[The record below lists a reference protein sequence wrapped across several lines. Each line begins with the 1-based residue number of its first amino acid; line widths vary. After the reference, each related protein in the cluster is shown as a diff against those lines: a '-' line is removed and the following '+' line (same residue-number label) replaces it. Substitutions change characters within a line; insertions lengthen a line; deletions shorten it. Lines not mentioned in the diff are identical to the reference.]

1 MIRNKFV
8 VNRAI
13 HRNSLFLLVISIGAL
28 GLASIY
34 LIVSFLLRSSRVAMA
49 ATTVTGPAT
58 IAMSIS
64 PDNIDFGTVSSGS
77 SSQTQTVT
85 VASTSVSGYTIT
97 QNFSTSDSTD
107 SSDRKENITAK
118 WSKSGSIVKTG
129 GTATIPLS
137 LSHSFDSSSADIH
150 NFVYEVSLQNVANLP
165 AGSYTGTTHYDVAI
179 NIPSAPNN
187 LSILPTS
194 HLIGSSNNTLTITAN
209 AGLASAYSVY
219 LSADNGTNKYTCDI
233 DASSR
238 TDTSLSC
245 SLPKDLAAEA
255 YQVYV
260 ITQASTDPYSAGTI
274 TYKTSASIDSTKCL
288 NADDDSACQVD
299 IDTNMIP
306 VKYSGTSSSGKW
318 VKADINKSGDWYN
331 YNSKKWAN
339 AVTVSSNSLNQYK
352 SAAAGTEISSSD
364 VLGYWVYVP
373 RYAYEVM
380 RRDVN
385 DTPVTAQ
392 NFSIRFETADT
403 AKSTPVATCSTSSK
417 NGHKDYRTGCSLDET
432 YKAGSS
438 TTTWATHPAFTWGNS
453 ELNGLWIAKFKATGS
468 STAITVMP
476 DQTAAS
482 VLTVGQMFTAAH
494 YIAVDDMAADT
505 MGTSISGITSNSHN
519 LSSAKAHMLKNSEWG
534 AVAYLASSTYGAGVN
549 NVASASTS
557 GSGSYTTGGGNY
569 AANGDQSTTGD
580 QSGIYDMSTAGSY
593 EYVMAPYT
601 NDSSSTKQ
609 YNFLGGDSSRSYA
622 TAPYADIFSASIFNS
637 TFSSENSNKC
647 TYELCGGQA
656 LYETR
661 TVQSETSKS
670 SKISWGDSYSDFV
683 SSRGSWYRWL
693 RRGGGYSGDAGGV
706 GIFSATAG
714 TGDATLDTFID
725 LIREIFSATAGT
737 GDATSRSTFRPVII
751 NIN

>member
-118 WSKSGSIVKTG
+118 WSKSGSIVKSG

-165 AGSYTGTTHYDVAI
+165 AGSYTGTTHYDVTI

-288 NADDDSACQVD
+288 NADNDSACQVD

-403 AKSTPVATCSTSSK
+403 AKSTPVATCSTSS
-417 NGHKDYRTGCSLDET
+417 NHKDYRTGCSLDET

-482 VLTVGQMFTAAH
+482 GLTVGQMFTAAH
-494 YIAVDDMAADT
+494 YIAVDDMAADA
-505 MGTSISGITSNSHN
+505 MGTSISDITSNSHN

-534 AVAYLASSTYGAGVN
+534 AAAYLASSTYGAGVN

-557 GSGSYTTGGGNY
+557 SSGSYTTGGGNY
-569 AANGDQSTTGD
+569 AANGSQSTTGD

-609 YNFLGGDSSRSYA
+609 YYFLGGDSSRSYA
-622 TAPYADIFSASIFNS
+622 TAPYADIFSAS
-637 TFSSENSNKC
+637 TFSNEQYYKNSNKC

-661 TVQSETSKS
+661 TVQSETSES

-683 SSRGSWYRWL
+683 SSRKYWYRWL
-693 RRGGGYSGDAGGV
+693 GRGGGYSGDASGE
-706 GIFSATAG
+706 GIFSTTAHTGEAT
-714 TGDATLDTFID
+714 
-725 LIREIFSATAGT
+725 RW
-737 GDATSRSTFRPVII
+737 STFRPVII

>member
-1 MIRNKFV
+1 
-8 VNRAI
+8 
-13 HRNSLFLLVISIGAL
+13 
-28 GLASIY
+28 
-34 LIVSFLLRSSRVAMA
+34 MA

-85 VASTSVSGYTIT
+85 VASTSVNGYTIT
-97 QNFSTSDSTD
+97 QNFSTSDRTN
-107 SSDRKENITAK
+107 SSDSKENITAK
-118 WSKSGSIVKTG
+118 WSTSGSIVKSG

-150 NFVYEVSLQNVANLP
+150 NFVYKVSVQNIAYLP
-165 AGSYTGTTHYDVAI
+165 AGSYVGTTHYDAII

-187 LSILPTS
+187 LSISPTS
-194 HLIGSSNNTLTITAN
+194 HLIGSRNNTLTITAN

-219 LSADNGTNKYTCDI
+219 LSDDNGANKYTCDI
-233 DASSR
+233 DASSL
-238 TDTSLSC
+238 TDTGLSC
-245 SLPKDLAAEA
+245 SLPKDLATEA

-306 VKYSGTSSSGKW
+306 AKYSGTSSSGKW

-339 AVTVSSNSLNQYK
+339 AVTVSSSSLNQYK
-352 SAAAGTEISSSD
+352 YAAAGTEINSSD

-417 NGHKDYRTGCSLDET
+417 HQDYRTGCSLDET

-453 ELNGLWIAKFKATGS
+453 ELDGLWIAKFKTTGS

-476 DQTAAS
+476 DQTATS
-482 VLTVGQMFTAAH
+482 GLTVGQMFTAAH
-494 YIAVDDMAADT
+494 YIAVDDATADA

-534 AVAYLASSTYGAGVN
+534 AAAYLASSTYGAGVN

-557 GSGSYTTGGGNY
+557 SNGSYTTGGGNY
-569 AANGDQSTTGD
+569 AANGSQSTTGD
-580 QSGIYDMSTAGSY
+580 QSGIYDMSTVGSF
-593 EYVMAPYT
+593 EYVMAPNT
-601 NDSSSTKQ
+601 NDKSSTKQ
-609 YNFLGGDSSRSYA
+609 DNFLGGDSSRSYA

-637 TFSSENSNKC
+637 TLSSKNSDEC

-661 TVQSETSKS
+661 TVQSETSTSS
-670 SKISWGDSYSDFV
+670 SKISWGDSYSGFT
-683 SSRGSWYRWL
+683 SRWYGWL
-693 RRGGGYSGDAGGV
+693 SRGGGYGDAGGV
-706 GIFSATAG
+706 GIFSATA
-714 TGDATLDTFID
+714 
-725 LIREIFSATAGT
+725 SS
-737 GDATSRSTFRPVII
+737 GDATSWNTFRPVII